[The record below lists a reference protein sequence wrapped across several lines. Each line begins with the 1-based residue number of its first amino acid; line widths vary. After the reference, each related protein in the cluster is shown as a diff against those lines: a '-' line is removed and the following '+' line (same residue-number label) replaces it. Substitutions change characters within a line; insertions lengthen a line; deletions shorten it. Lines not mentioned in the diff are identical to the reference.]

1 LEERRRGGEASG
13 EARRK
18 RKRRGWTEVFLDR
31 IDADPEAF
39 VSAFLATSN
48 GAAQVAMLQL
58 AQQAK
63 RARLRE
69 REAELDERERAVRA
83 AERDV
88 RGFEER
94 EEEAEERFA
103 TLSAE
108 IDELEGRRDD
118 LRAAIAAEAEA
129 AGFELVEGE
138 VGG

>member
-1 LEERRRGGEASG
+1 M
-13 EARRK
+13 
-18 RKRRGWTEVFLDR
+18 
-31 IDADPEAF
+31 I
-39 VSAFLATSN
+39 
-48 GAAQVAMLQL
+48 Q
-58 AQQAK
+58 
-63 RARLRE
+63 
-69 REAELDERERAVRA
+69 
-83 AERDV
+83 RDV

-138 VGG
+138 VVG